1 MDKTKIYKGLKF
13 VFFMAG
19 FPLLIL
25 LLISTMAPM
34 FGQEVM
40 GSHAVNWILIFL
52 AIWAFIVILQFVLE
66 KFVGKKSENHHKLVL
81 VITAAASIIMV
92 LVPTAIF
99 DATAKANYD
108 ADYQKL
114 ENKGLVRNY
123 ESAMGWHRDFTSK
136 KSSAV
141 YELINANNDF
151 MKLYNLSGV
160 ESSWYGNADKE
171 NNIGYR
177 MGSREKADVLIKE
190 KTLAKAKL
198 PELKAELEKIE
209 GEIAAAETALADA
222 ETALAADPQNAELIA
237 ARDTVKA
244 AYDQIVLNYEDDLVR
259 LKGARVD
266 ISAYKNDLVNIVVSI
281 IKNTDT
287 VLPDGL
293 TISLA
298 GMNIEVGKLVN
309 TIMGL
314 VGGSITPES
323 ISALIPDVIYTGLAT
338 EENKAKGIETITT
351 YENMVNGTDSDKSL
365 AEVQAFA
372 FKLEHY
378 PSVLAAGAT
387 RYACYVT
394 VGLIVL
400 SIFMTDYFDKKIK
413 EAK

>member
-81 VITAAASIIMV
+81 VITAAASIVMV

-114 ENKGLVRNY
+114 ENKGLVRDY

-171 NNIGYR
+171 NNLGYR

-209 GEIAAAETALADA
+209 GEIAAAKAALD
-222 ETALAADPQNAELIA
+222 ADPENEEL
-237 ARDTVKA
+237 KA
-244 AYDQIVLNYEDDLVR
+244 AYDQIVLDYEDDLVR

-266 ISAYKNDLVNIVVSI
+266 ISAYKDDLVNIVVDI

-365 AEVQAFA
+365 ADVQAFA
-372 FKLEHY
+372 FKLKHY

-400 SIFMTDYFDKKIK
+400 SIFMTDFFDKNIK

>member
-81 VITAAASIIMV
+81 VITAAASIVMV

-114 ENKGLVRNY
+114 ENKGLVRDY

-171 NNIGYR
+171 NNLGYR

-209 GEIAAAETALADA
+209 GEITAAKAALD
-222 ETALAADPQNAELIA
+222 ADPENEEL
-237 ARDTVKA
+237 KA
-244 AYDQIVLNYEDDLVR
+244 AYDQIVLDYEDDLVR

-266 ISAYKNDLVNIVVSI
+266 ISAYKDDLVNIVVDI

-365 AEVQAFA
+365 ADVQAFA
-372 FKLEHY
+372 FKLKHY
-378 PSVLAAGAT
+378 PSVLATGAT

-400 SIFMTDYFDKKIK
+400 SIFMTDFFDKKIK

>member
-114 ENKGLVRNY
+114 ENKGLVRDY
-123 ESAMGWHRDFTSK
+123 ESAIGWHRDFTSK

-171 NNIGYR
+171 NNLGYR

-209 GEIAAAETALADA
+209 GEIAAAKAALD
-222 ETALAADPQNAELIA
+222 ADPENEEL
-237 ARDTVKA
+237 KA
-244 AYDQIVLNYEDDLVR
+244 AYDQIVLDYEDDLVR

-266 ISAYKNDLVNIVVSI
+266 ISAYKDDLVNIVVDI

-365 AEVQAFA
+365 ADVQAFA
-372 FKLEHY
+372 FKLKHY

-400 SIFMTDYFDKKIK
+400 SIFMTDFFDKKIK
-413 EAK
+413 EGK

>member
-81 VITAAASIIMV
+81 VITAAASIVMV

-114 ENKGLVRNY
+114 ENKGLVRDY

-171 NNIGYR
+171 NNLGYR

-209 GEIAAAETALADA
+209 GEIAAAKAALD
-222 ETALAADPQNAELIA
+222 ADPENEEL
-237 ARDTVKA
+237 KA
-244 AYDQIVLNYEDDLVR
+244 AYDQIVLDYEDDLVR

-266 ISAYKNDLVNIVVSI
+266 ISAYKDDLVNIVVDI

-365 AEVQAFA
+365 ADVQAFA
-372 FKLEHY
+372 FKLKHY

-400 SIFMTDYFDKKIK
+400 SIFMTDFFDKKIK